1 MKKIN
6 LSEMKKTQDAWA
18 EAEAKCR
25 DMRDLEDAAYKKRY
39 PDALKRYKATPKVDK
54 GVWGDFF
61 PDGLMDIEIGL
72 VDSAGQKLDF
82 RVGPVFGKKGIY
94 KEPGI
99 WIGYQRLWYSSSR
112 QGDLLIS
119 PELWRRLNKEM
130 ERRFK
135 RFNARGYGPSKVT
148 SITPK
153 KKAKSRGRAS

>member
-1 MKKIN
+1 MKKAKPLDVQKI
-6 LSEMKKTQDAWA
+6 KQTQQRWA
-18 EAEAKCR
+18 KAEAKCK
-25 DMRDLEDAAYKKRY
+25 DMRDLEDEAYKKHF
-39 PDALKRYKATPKVDK
+39 PKSLKAYKAAPKVDK

-61 PDGLMDIEIGL
+61 PEGLRDTEIGL

-82 RVGPVFGKKGIY
+82 RVGPVFGRERPY

-99 WIGYQRLWYSSSR
+99 WIGYQRRWYSSSR

-135 RFNARGYGPSKVT
+135 RFDARDYGPSKVP
-148 SITPK
+148 SAK
-153 KKAKSRGRAS
+153 KKAKS